1 MPPSPSPSKRGYETV
16 LDLRSSSRR
25 CPVNR
30 SWKHH
35 NIKIVLNLAGLRKAD
50 VAHPRVWGEERRPFP
65 SRRHWSGWAARSGE
79 SAENLREDDSLF
91 WQVDRGDQL
100 PLGLPQVMM
109 ALIRDGFTLI
119 SLKVQFT
126 FPDFRHFW
134 SPATYVETLSID
146 YYYIFGVSLWCFVQK
161 GKG

>member
-30 SWKHH
+30 SSKHH
-35 NIKIVLNLAGLRKAD
+35 NIKIVLNLAGIRKAD
-50 VAHPRVWGEERRPFP
+50 VAHPR
-65 SRRHWSGWAARSGE
+65 
-79 SAENLREDDSLF
+79 
-91 WQVDRGDQL
+91 VDRGDQL

-119 SLKVQFT
+119 SLKKLY
-126 FPDFRHFW
+126 R
-134 SPATYVETLSID
+134 SIIITYLESRYGVLFKKERDNRAYMEGLSQGIHSKAHADGVGLKTIVRDINLHCLETWQ
-146 YYYIFGVSLWCFVQK
+146 G
-161 GKG
+161 